1 MGRLGHRLTA
11 NISFLFEEY
20 PFVDRFDAA
29 RSAGFG
35 LVECHFPYDLEVDVL
50 KGRLERAAVRLTG
63 INTPPGNVG
72 AGEWGWVASPA
83 GPISSLISMR
93 RCATRTVW
101 CEHDPC
107 DGGCRQAARATSAP
121 RDIAREPAAWAAKAR
136 DEGITLLL
144 EPLNQRDKPDYLLGT
159 TDDVAEIIASI
170 GAPNVALLFDIYHVQ
185 IMEGDLTTRLE
196 RHSDIIGHVQISGVP
211 DRGEPDRSEIA
222 LGHILG
228 TLDAIGYAGLIGL
241 EYRPRG
247 PTTAGL
253 MAGEIRFGPLQVS
266 AAPRHSPCSAGDICG
281 SSLSSIFSASS
292 CRAVRMAPMRPAA
305 CGSRAGNRNGRAD
318 LPVAIHNWN
327 GDAQEAV
334 LGLLIVN
341 CEAVA

>member
-1 MGRLGHRLTA
+1 MGHRLTA
-11 NISFLFEEY
+11 NVSFLFEEY

-35 LVECHFPYDLEVDVL
+35 LVECHFPYDLDVDVL

-72 AGEWGWVASPA
+72 AGEWGLGGVPGRQSDFIAHIDEALRYAHGLGASTIHVMA
-83 GPISSLISMR
+83 GVVKPHER
-93 RCATRTVW
+93 
-101 CEHDPC
+101 P
-107 DGGCRQAARATSAP
+107 AARETLLENLQHA
-121 RDIAREPAAWAAKAR
+121 AAKAR

-253 MAGEIRFGPLQVS
+253 GWLEKFGS
-266 AAPRHSPCSAGDICG
+266 ALYR
-281 SSLSSIFSASS
+281 
-292 CRAVRMAPMRPAA
+292 
-305 CGSRAGNRNGRAD
+305 
-318 LPVAIHNWN
+318 
-327 GDAQEAV
+327 
-334 LGLLIVN
+334 
-341 CEAVA
+341 